1 MRMKVDITM
10 LRSIRRSFTEGIKGM
25 VKNGLMTVTSLLVVT
40 ACIFVFGVFLMCI
53 FNINYMTD
61 KMADNYQVKVYVAKS
76 VEVDSESIGV
86 FIEEDISLTPEQYEE
101 KKKGIE
107 TLLIGTENVDVSS
120 IEFVPA
126 KDRYDAFLET
136 LSESEKESYTFA
148 EGERYPLGDSFS
160 LKLED
165 SSKEIST
172 MIQLGE
178 IEGVSEVLNGGEIYS
193 SYASAGS
200 ISSSITDAK
209 YEEIKAGVK
218 AEIEKI
224 SNIDPNSIEM
234 IDGVKYFADFKAEL
248 SEEELQGFVGLPDDL
263 IEDAFV
269 VRLLDLSKADETV
282 DALSNIENVKNIE
295 NNRDLIAIIE
305 DLEDAVKTISIWIIV
320 AFALVSLFIISNTIK
335 LTVHNRRKEI
345 NIMKYVGA
353 TDSYI
358 RGPFIM
364 EGILLGIIS
373 ALISFFISSW
383 CYEGLLAAITSGSS
397 MLPIV
402 TSMAPFSLIW
412 PRLIGAYLIMGAV
425 IGAFGSFISVRRYT
439 NV

>member
-234 IDGVKYFADFKAEL
+234 IDGVKYFADFKADL
-248 SEEELQGFVGLPDDL
+248 SEEELQGFVSLPDDL

-364 EGILLGIIS
+364 EGILLGINS

>member
-234 IDGVKYFADFKAEL
+234 IDGVKYFADFKADL
-248 SEEELQGFVGLPDDL
+248 SEEELQGFVALPDDL

>member
-1 MRMKVDITM
+1 MRVDITM

-61 KMADNYQVKVYVAKS
+61 KMADNYQVKVYVSKS
-76 VEVDSESIGV
+76 VQVESDTLGI

-101 KKKGIE
+101 KKKEIE
-107 TLLIGTENVDVSS
+107 TLIIGTENVDISS
-120 IEFVPA
+120 IEFVSA
-126 KDRYDAFLET
+126 KDRYENFLET
-136 LSESEKESYTFA
+136 LSDKEKESYMYEDTQHF
-148 EGERYPLGDSFS
+148 PLGDSFS
-160 LKLED
+160 VKLED
-165 SSKEIST
+165 NSKEIST
-172 MIQLGE
+172 IIHLDE
-178 IEGVSEVLNGGEIYS
+178 IVGVSEVLNGNEIYA

-218 AEIEKI
+218 AKIEQI
-224 SNIDPNSIEM
+224 PNIDTDNIEM
-234 IDGVKYFADFKAEL
+234 IDGKKYFADFKAEL

-269 VRLLDLSKADETV
+269 VRLLDLSKAEETIA
-282 DALSNIENVKNIE
+282 ALSDIENVKNIE
-295 NNRDLIAIIE
+295 NNRELIAIIE
-305 DLEDAVKTISIWIIV
+305 NLEDVVKTISIWIIV
-320 AFALVSLFIISNTIK
+320 VFALVSLFIISNTIK

-373 ALISFFISSW
+373 ALISFFISLW
-383 CYEGLLAAITSGSS
+383 CYEGLLAAIASGNSV
-397 MLPIV
+397 LPIV
-402 TSMAPFSLIW
+402 TSIAPFGLIW
-412 PRLIGAYLIMGAV
+412 PELIGAYLVMGAV

>member
-160 LKLED
+160 LNLED

-234 IDGVKYFADFKAEL
+234 IDGVKYFADFKADL

>member
-1 MRMKVDITM
+1 M